1 MSDKKQKYVGYY
13 RVSTQQQGQSG
24 LGLESQERDVISFTN
39 KGELI
44 AFYTDI
50 ESGKRNNRQELLN
63 ALEHCKRDNAIL
75 VVAKLDRLSRNLHF
89 ITHLMESKVKF
100 VCCDMPEANEFTV
113 HIFAALAE
121 QERKMISQ
129 RTKNA
134 LKEAKNKG
142 KTLGNPNLSNEDYK
156 KKHCDKMRE
165 ARQPKEYPRAVTN
178 TIKLM
183 REKGDSYQTI
193 ADELNKHDR
202 KEKYND
208 VQVFRI
214 WKKELTLA
222 QS

>member
-1 MSDKKQKYVGYY
+1 MSDKKKKYVAYY
-13 RVSTQQQGQSG
+13 RVSTQQQGVSG
-24 LGLESQERDVISFTN
+24 LGLESQERDVIAYT

-44 AFYTDI
+44 AVYTDI
-50 ESGKRNNRQELLN
+50 ESGKGSNRQELLN
-63 ALEHCKRDNAIL
+63 ALDHCKREDATL

-89 ITHLMESKVKF
+89 ITYLMESKVKF
-100 VCCDMPEANEFTV
+100 VCCDMPEANEFTI

-134 LKEAKNKG
+134 LKEAKNNG
-142 KTLGNPNLSNEDYK
+142 KQLGNPKLSNELYRQQ
-156 KKHCDKMRE
+156 HCDKMRS

-183 REKGDSYQTI
+183 KDKGVSFKSI
-193 ADELNKHDR
+193 ADELNTHGR

-214 WKKELTLA
+214 YNKMIIKH
-222 QS
+222 